1 MVLNELSAL
10 IGGEAG
16 AGIMRSGSLLAKAC
30 LRGGLHVFAAS
41 DYPSLIRG
49 GHNSYTVRAEEEE
62 VYALKDTLDIV
73 LALNEETIQLHRGEL
88 VPGGAI
94 LYDGEEVSVTPEEL
108 GRSDV
113 RLCSVPMMRLIREAQ
128 GEPIARNTVAIGAA
142 VALLDYDLR
151 ILERVI
157 QEDFG
162 KGKVADMNASLA
174 RKGFEH
180 ARANYPN
187 DFQVKLR
194 AREVEG
200 EPRILV
206 TGTEAIG
213 LGVARA
219 GLKFYAAYPM
229 TPASPLLH
237 WMAAHQGD
245 LGIAVVQA
253 ESEIAAMNMVI
264 GASYAG
270 VRSMTAT
277 SGGGFCLMSEALGLA
292 GESETPIVLMLGQ
305 RPGPSTGLP
314 TYSSQTELRFL
325 LHASQG
331 EFPRIILAPGDVDE
345 CYEAGL
351 QAHNL
356 AEKYQVP
363 VILLTDKNLVESQK
377 STKPLKAYG
386 FQIQR
391 GELITG
397 PWRSPEDYKRYMLT
411 ESGVSP
417 RAFPGTDGAVVKANS
432 YEHDEW
438 GYTTEEQGMTVWMND
453 KRWAKVKAIA
463 EEMDR
468 MGSVRIKGSG
478 KPALTIIGWGS
489 TKGPILE
496 AVKLL
501 GYEGIEARY
510 VQVFCL
516 SPFPTVKVREAL
528 RGGSVSVLVENNKTA
543 QLGSLICENLM
554 QDVDHRILKYDGR
567 PFDPGELAADLKGV
581 L

>member
-1 MVLNELSAL
+1 MNELTVL

-16 AGIMRSGSLLAKAC
+16 AGIMRSGSLLARAFM
-30 LRGGLHVFAAS
+30 RGGLHVYSAN
-41 DYPSLIRG
+41 DYQNLIRG
-49 GHNSYTVRAEEEE
+49 GHNFFTVRAEEEE
-62 VYALKDTLDIV
+62 VHSLKDTVDVV
-73 LALNEETIQLHRGEL
+73 LALNEETTHLHKGEL
-88 VPGGAI
+88 IPGGAVV
-94 LYDGEEVSVTPEEL
+94 YDGEEFSMTPEKL
-108 GRSDV
+108 GRTDL
-113 RLCSVPMMRLIREAQ
+113 RLYSVPMMTIVRETH
-128 GEPIARNTVAIGAA
+128 GEPVARNTVALGAA
-142 VALLDYDLR
+142 VALVDYDLS
-151 ILERVI
+151 ILENVI
-157 QEDFG
+157 VDDFG
-162 KGKVADMNASLA
+162 KGKVADMNVSLA
-174 RKGFEH
+174 RRGYEH
-180 ARANYPN
+180 IRANYPN
-187 DFQVKLR
+187 DFQVKLKVQ
-194 AREVEG
+194 EE

-237 WMAAHQGD
+237 WIAANQAD

-253 ESEIAAMNMVI
+253 ESEIAAMNMII

-277 SGGGFCLMSEALGLA
+277 SGGGFCLMTEALGLA
-292 GESETPIVLMLGQ
+292 GMSETPIVLMLGQ
-305 RPGPSTGLP
+305 RPGPSTGMP

-345 CYEAGL
+345 CFEVGL

-363 VILLTDKNLVESQK
+363 VILLTDKNVLESHK
-377 STKPLKAYG
+377 STRPFKTDG
-386 FQIQR
+386 FQIER
-391 GELITG
+391 GPLLTG
-397 PWRSPEDYKRYMLT
+397 PWKETEDYKRYMLT

-417 RAFPGTDGAVVKANS
+417 RAFPGAEGAIVKANS

-438 GYTTEEQGMTVWMND
+438 GYSSEEQGMTVWMND
-453 KRWAKVKAIA
+453 KRWAKVEAIA

-468 MGSVRIKGSG
+468 RGSVRVRGSE
-478 KPALTIIGWGS
+478 KPAVTIIGWGS

-496 AVKLL
+496 AMKLL
-501 GYEGIEARY
+501 GCEGIPARY

-516 SPFPTVKVREAL
+516 SPFPTERL
-528 RGGSVSVLVENNKTA
+528 RGALQGGGVLVLVENNKTA
-543 QLGSLICENLM
+543 QLGSLIRENLM
-554 QDVDHRILKYDGR
+554 QGIPRKVLRYDGR
-567 PFDPGELAADLKGV
+567 PFLPGELAADLKEM